1 MIASGIFF
9 CLLFLLIST
18 LRRHAW
24 LSVIFFFMTLGAVIL
39 LFLHHAT
46 DSLHLNL

>member
-9 CLLFLLIST
+9 CLFVLLMLT

-24 LSVIFFFMTLGAVIL
+24 STVLVYFLSLVSIVL

-46 DSLHLNL
+46 DQLDISL